1 MSIMQPVL
9 TQDQITEIT
18 NYVNVHRA
26 KNQAP
31 PLVWDRTIASFSQ
44 QWSYHLISTGSFVHS
59 DNKAYGE
66 NLAFFQGYGNDVLAL
81 LKQSVDSWYNEIQ
94 AYDFGNPGFSEATG
108 HFTALVWKSS
118 TSFGMGF
125 TINTADESVDIV
137 MNISPPGNVSGEFQA
152 NVLPLVIPVPLPK
165 PTPVPLPNPMPV
177 PLPNPM
183 PVPLPNP
190 MPHPTP
196 QQPPAIIPHPAP
208 IPLPFPRSNNK
219 AAVIYGLQNMII
231 ALQQNQPKV
240 ILVHS
245 LYNLLAIIQ
254 NSSDF

>member
-18 NYVNVHRA
+18 NYVNVRRA

-59 DNKAYGE
+59 GNKAYGE

-94 AYDFGNPGFSEATG
+94 AYDFGKPGFSEATG

-125 TINTADESVDIV
+125 TINTADDSVDIV
-137 MNISPPGNVSGEFQA
+137 MNTSPPGNVSGEFQA
-152 NVLPLVIPVPLPK
+152 NVLPLVIPAPVPLPAPAPTPVPLPTPPPLPK
-165 PTPVPLPNPMPV
+165 PTPP
-177 PLPNPM
+177 
-183 PVPLPNP
+183 
-190 MPHPTP
+190 
-196 QQPPAIIPHPAP
+196 PPAIIPHPAP

-219 AAVIYGLQNMII
+219 AAVIYGLQNTIL